1 MKTKYLVLGASCLA
15 LGASTAWAKPKILD
29 GSRIGWWQFDNPS
42 NYKEDSSGYGSTI
55 NSDISNGTT
64 ANSGGYSGGKI
75 KLGSG
80 KSFTATLADSAPA
93 IPGTKMPYYTVATR
107 FKSGGSII
115 SGLAA
120 LIAPADLKDVM
131 NDTSNW
137 HFGAMR
143 YQNVSGSSDPNTGG
157 SEKYAVFLDPQ
168 YNVFGGYVRASSGDL
183 ELASDSPDF
192 LMSYSGKT
200 ITVGGKISSYSW
212 YGDLDEVMVFV
223 RMLTKGELTRLR
235 QTGESYVFSNA
246 SSPSFATYSNWSCN
260 ENTVHLNPGDAF
272 GVPYIV
278 ENGQTMTQGGTATFG
293 GDVNKHV
300 SLTLGRKSAV
310 TYYEGNDLVTKSVLG
325 NFNHSSAGT
334 LTFYDLRFVNGTYTA
349 AGTGLTTMLLDVDTP
364 AGSVFNFNVT
374 SSAYALNVT
383 EDTTGDGVLAK
394 QGSGKLTV
402 NKWAG
407 TAKLR
412 LAEGLIK
419 TPRLDGYTKGTLL
432 IDADSVEGGTPS
444 VTFTGADTLSGTI
457 QVRYDGTIAA
467 AEATYPVLNA
477 PTLTSASQVAVS
489 ATIPN
494 KYEGS
499 TKLENGVVSLV
510 VTKKVVPVP
519 AEDKGTKPMLIWQ

>member
-1 MKTKYLVLGASCLA
+1 
-15 LGASTAWAKPKILD
+15 
-29 GSRIGWWQFDNPS
+29 
-42 NYKEDSSGYGSTI
+42 
-55 NSDISNGTT
+55 
-64 ANSGGYSGGKI
+64 
-75 KLGSG
+75 
-80 KSFTATLADSAPA
+80 
-93 IPGTKMPYYTVATR
+93 
-107 FKSGGSII
+107 
-115 SGLAA
+115 
-120 LIAPADLKDVM
+120 
-131 NDTSNW
+131 
-137 HFGAMR
+137 
-143 YQNVSGSSDPNTGG
+143 
-157 SEKYAVFLDPQ
+157 
-168 YNVFGGYVRASSGDL
+168 
-183 ELASDSPDF
+183 
-192 LMSYSGKT
+192 
-200 ITVGGKISSYSW
+200 
-212 YGDLDEVMVFV
+212 
-223 RMLTKGELTRLR
+223 
-235 QTGESYVFSNA
+235 
-246 SSPSFATYSNWSCN
+246 
-260 ENTVHLNPGDAF
+260 
-272 GVPYIV
+272 
-278 ENGQTMTQGGTATFG
+278 MTQGGTATFG

-412 LAEGLIK
+412 LAAGSIK
-419 TPRLDGYTKGTLL
+419 TPRLDGYT
-432 IDADSVEGGTPS
+432 GGTVIVDGDA

-477 PTLTSASQVAVS
+477 PTLTSDSQVAIT
-489 ATIPN
+489 AAIPE
-494 KYEGS
+494 KYEGAP
-499 TKLENGVVSLV
+499 KLENGVVSLV
-510 VTKKVVPVP
+510 VTKKVAPVP

>member
-1 MKTKYLVLGASCLA
+1 MKMKYLVLGALCLA

-29 GSRIGWWQFDNPS
+29 GSLVGWWRFDNPS
-42 NYKEDSSGYGSTI
+42 NYKEDSSGYDSLI
-55 NSDISNGTT
+55 NDNISNGTP
-64 ANSGGYSGGKI
+64 ASSGGYSGGKI

-80 KSFTATLADSAPA
+80 RSFTATLADSAPA

-120 LIAPADLKDVM
+120 LIAPADLKGVM
-131 NDTSNW
+131 NDTSSW

-157 SEKYAVFLDPQ
+157 SKKYAVFLDPQ

-192 LMSYSGKT
+192 LMSYSGNT
-200 ITVGGKISSYSW
+200 ITIGGKISSYSW

-235 QTGESYVFSNA
+235 QTGESYVFSND

-334 LTFYDLRFVNGTYTA
+334 LTFYDLRLVNGKFTGVAGGALNATLLDIDTPSGSTFEISVPSGVYTITSA
-349 AGTGLTTMLLDVDTP
+349 NAVTGDGTLKKTGTGTLDLTGLTG
-364 AGSVFNFNVT
+364 A
-374 SSAYALNVT
+374 
-383 EDTTGDGVLAK
+383 AK
-394 QGSGKLTV
+394 
-402 NKWAG
+402 
-407 TAKLR
+407 
-412 LAEGLIK
+412 I
-419 TPRLDGYTKGTLL
+419 
-432 IDADSVEGGTPS
+432 
-444 VTFTGADTLSGTI
+444 
-457 QVRYDGTIAA
+457 
-467 AEATYPVLNA
+467 
-477 PTLTSASQVAVS
+477 
-489 ATIPN
+489 
-494 KYEGS
+494 
-499 TKLENGVVSLV
+499 V
-510 VTKKVVPVP
+510 VTKGKVLAGPNVTVSYDLEEDRGAVPVLMV
-519 AEDKGTKPMLIWQ
+519 E

>member
-1 MKTKYLVLGASCLA
+1 MKMKYLVLGASCLA
-15 LGASTAWAKPKILD
+15 LCASTAWAKPKILD
-29 GSRIGWWQFDNPS
+29 GSLVGWWRFDNPS
-42 NYKEDSSGYGSTI
+42 NYKEDSSGYGSSI
-55 NSDISNGTT
+55 NSDISNGTLSS
-64 ANSGGYSGGKI
+64 SGGYSGGKI
-75 KLGSG
+75 NLGSG

-93 IPGTKMPYYTVATR
+93 IPGTTMPYYTLAAR
-107 FKSGGSII
+107 FKSGGNII
-115 SGLAA
+115 SPLNFLAST
-120 LIAPADLKDVM
+120 DLKGVM
-131 NDTSNW
+131 NDASNW

-157 SEKYAVFLDPQ
+157 SKKYAVFLDPQ

-192 LMSYSGKT
+192 LMSYSGNT
-200 ITVGGKISSYSW
+200 ITIGGKISSYSW

-235 QTGESYVFSNA
+235 QTGESYVFSND

-272 GVPYIV
+272 CVPYIV

-402 NKWAG
+402 NKWTG

-412 LAEGLIK
+412 LAAGSIK
-419 TPRLDGYTKGTLL
+419 TPRLDGYT
-432 IDADSVEGGTPS
+432 GGTVIVDGDA

-477 PTLTSASQVAVS
+477 PTLTSDSQVAIT
-489 ATIPN
+489 AAIPE
-494 KYEGS
+494 KYEGAP
-499 TKLENGVVSLV
+499 KLENGVVSLV
-510 VTKKVVPVP
+510 VTKKVAPVP